1 MSKFSQRILGH
12 YFLYGIRAIKTL
24 TSSIQKKNGYTIPTK
39 ISFTSQPSKF
49 YAYKTHLYQL
59 SLMGNTRTIPPHED
73 EITGSKGD
81 GKIPKSDMAAWIRT
95 EILVKAWIIATFDAF
110 KTKLGFWVQPM
121 SSLTGSNRAHK
132 KLNWSYHFVT
142 TRCIC
147 MCLTCFSNSLH
158 LSYLISSLVYLVLVQ

>member
-1 MSKFSQRILGH
+1 MRKIVQVFTENIGSLFSLWYQSNKNSNE
-12 YFLYGIRAIKTL
+12 FDK
-24 TSSIQKKNGYTIPTK
+24 KKNGYTIPTK

-95 EILVKAWIIATFDAF
+95 EILVKA
-110 KTKLGFWVQPM
+110 
-121 SSLTGSNRAHK
+121 
-132 KLNWSYHFVT
+132 
-142 TRCIC
+142 
-147 MCLTCFSNSLH
+147 
-158 LSYLISSLVYLVLVQ
+158 